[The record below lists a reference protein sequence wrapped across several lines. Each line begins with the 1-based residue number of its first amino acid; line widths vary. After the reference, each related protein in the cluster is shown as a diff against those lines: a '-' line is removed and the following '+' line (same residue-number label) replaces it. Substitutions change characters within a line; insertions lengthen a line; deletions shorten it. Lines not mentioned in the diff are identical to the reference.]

1 MIKHVD
7 PMAAATGEGAAAGS
21 SRPDPGSYGPA
32 LVDHAGLL
40 DGQMLLEKAARV
52 TGLAD
57 WGGFRWNEERF
68 RHDFDL
74 LCRSI
79 EDTSELSRVGRT
91 RSHSRLF
98 TMLVSRLRYIDA
110 RKATAAVDS
119 QPIVAPLIGTGL
131 PRAGTTFLHGLLA
144 QDPANRIARSYEAA
158 IPVPYPTPGRDH
170 RRQLYDA
177 LLQFGGLMN
186 EAVASIHPYIS
197 DQPDEC
203 IFIQEGDC
211 GSLANAYWHVPAFQQ
226 ATADKGPSALAWQVG
241 LMQYWQATKPGGRWA
256 LKAPGHLFGWAELQM
271 AFPDALIYVNH
282 RDPAKVIPSVA
293 GLFLALRR
301 TFSDSASNPIELG
314 TAQLAAWSQA
324 MNRYLDWRSDAG
336 RDADVVDVHFAD
348 LIAQPLET
356 VAALYDR
363 LGISFSET
371 AREAM
376 SRHLETDHHGK
387 GPVRPYTLAEFGL
400 SEEAV
405 EAAFGRY
412 LDHFGIKREKRA

>member
-1 MIKHVD
+1 MVEHVGAI
-7 PMAAATGEGAAAGS
+7 AAAIGKGATAQSGS
-21 SRPDPGSYGPA
+21 PDPGPYGPA
-32 LVDHAGLL
+32 LGDHAGVL
-40 DGQMLLEKAARV
+40 DGRMLLENAQRV

-57 WGGFRWNEERF
+57 WGGPRWNEERF

-79 EDTSELSRVGRT
+79 EDTAELSGVGRT
-91 RSHSRLF
+91 RTHSRLF
-98 TMLVSRLRYIDA
+98 TLLVSRLRYIDA
-110 RKATAAVDS
+110 RKATTAVDG
-119 QPIVAPLIGTGL
+119 QRIAAPLIGTGL

-144 QDPANRIARSYEAA
+144 QDPANRVARSYEAA
-158 IPVPYPTPGRDH
+158 IPAPYPAPAQDDRC
-170 RRQLYDA
+170 QLYHA
-177 LLQFGGLMN
+177 LLQFGGLMDQ
-186 EAVASIHPYIS
+186 AVANIHPYIS
-197 DQPDEC
+197 NQPDEC

-241 LMQYWQATKPGGRWA
+241 VMQYWQAVKPGGRWA

-282 RDPAKVIPSVA
+282 RDPAKVIPSIA

-314 TAQLAAWSQA
+314 VAQLAAWSQA
-324 MNRYLDWRSDAG
+324 INRYLDWRSDAG
-336 RDADVVDVHFAD
+336 KDANVVDVHFAD